1 MRCLCYGVARGDGVG
16 KGIHRRGEITVT
28 LKSGRHHGINMT
40 LSSAWSEYKNLVEDI
55 KAGKN
60 LEQSGDDFA
69 WCVTAAEVESTTPES
84 VPS

>member
-1 MRCLCYGVARGDGVG
+1 VLVMRCLCYGVARGDGVV

-40 LSSAWSEYKNLVEDI
+40 LSSAWSEYKNL
-55 KAGKN
+55 
-60 LEQSGDDFA
+60 EQSGDDFT
-69 WCVTAAEVESTTPES
+69 WCVTAAEVESITLDLVVAES